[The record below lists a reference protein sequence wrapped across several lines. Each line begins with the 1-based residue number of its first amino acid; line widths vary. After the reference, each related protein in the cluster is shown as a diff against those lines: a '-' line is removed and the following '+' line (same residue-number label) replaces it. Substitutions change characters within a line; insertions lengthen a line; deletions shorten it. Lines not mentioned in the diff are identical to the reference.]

1 MPIGVRIRL
10 IMGHGATAGYPSP
23 TTRPHR
29 ERTGRDRHITLFVC
43 GDVMIGRGVDQILP
57 RSCPPRLHEVF
68 VKSALSYVDL
78 AERANGPIVRPVGH
92 DYIWGEARAVL
103 ALVQPDATIINLET
117 SVTISEDA
125 ELKAIN
131 YRVHPGN
138 VPVLTA
144 AGIDCCV
151 LANNHVLDWGRAGL
165 HETLDTLA
173 GAGIRVAGAGR
184 NLGAASAPALLD
196 IEGGRVL
203 VFAFGVTDSGI
214 PRTWA
219 AGAATPGVHLLPDF
233 SKTTVERIAELV
245 RSSKQ
250 PGDLAVAS
258 VHWGPN
264 WGFHVGEDHRRFAH
278 ALIDRARIDVV
289 HGHSSHH
296 PKAIEVYRGRP
307 ILYGCGELL
316 NDYEGIRGYEEF
328 RSDLVLMYFLTL
340 DSGSGRLIQLT
351 MTPMQIRNFRLLR
364 PSPLD
369 RTWLYQRID
378 RECRRFGGRIS
389 LRDDDFALQWPAANG
404 DVSALGGGGL
414 LE

>member
-1 MPIGVRIRL
+1 MNG
-10 IMGHGATAGYPSP
+10 
-23 TTRPHR
+23 
-29 ERTGRDRHITLFVC
+29 DRHITLFVC

-57 RSCPPRLHEVF
+57 RSCPLRLHEVF

-78 AERANGPIVRPVGH
+78 AERANGPIPRPVGN

-103 ALVQPDATIINLET
+103 ARVRPDATIINLET
-117 SVTISEDA
+117 SVTTSEDA

-165 HETLDTLA
+165 LETLDTLA

-184 NLGAASAPALLD
+184 DLGAASAPALLD
-196 IEGGRVL
+196 LEGSRVL

-219 AGAATPGVHLLPDF
+219 AGPATPGVHFLPDF

-264 WGFHVGEDHRRFAH
+264 WGFHVGDDHRRFAH

-296 PKAIEVYRGRP
+296 PKAIEVYRDRP
-307 ILYGCGELL
+307 ILYGCGEFL

-328 RSDLVLMYFLTL
+328 RSDLVLMYFLTV
-340 DSGSGRLIQLT
+340 DPGSGRLIHLT
-351 MTPMQIRNFRLLR
+351 MTPMQIRNFRLVR
-364 PSPLD
+364 PSSSA
-369 RTWLYQRID
+369 RTWLYQTID
-378 RECRRFGGRIS
+378 RECRRFGGHVTPRG
-389 LRDDDFALQWPAANG
+389 DDFALEWPRAHSGRSPREPGSRRGRGRSRAAANG
-404 DVSALGGGGL
+404 DVSASGGGGL
-414 LE
+414 LQKT